1 MAYRIGTSFR
11 ASRAQGT
18 RAIGLSAVLLALAL
32 TGCASGMLPVATP
45 SPGVPKATAGQ
56 VMWQSAHLP
65 LTGAQLSALIP
76 TPTGFTFDSS
86 ESRDSGTK
94 EATPVPGPSS
104 ASGITCASW
113 EEGQGY
119 YGPGTVGYSVRNYTG
134 PGQIVSLEIEV
145 NIYPAGTGTKMFEMS
160 MGVERRCLDFSY
172 KDQNGLSYTVR
183 DTLGSSAGLG
193 DQSGEDNSVLTAA
206 DGTEFTSQGTIIQV
220 GDALITVNETS
231 EQDAP
236 LNRVALPLARI
247 VAALRSAGY

>member
-1 MAYRIGTSFR
+1 
-11 ASRAQGT
+11 
-18 RAIGLSAVLLALAL
+18 
-32 TGCASGMLPVATP
+32 
-45 SPGVPKATAGQ
+45 
-56 VMWQSAHLP
+56 
-65 LTGAQLSALIP
+65 
-76 TPTGFTFDSS
+76 
-86 ESRDSGTK
+86 
-94 EATPVPGPSS
+94 
-104 ASGITCASW
+104 
-113 EEGQGY
+113 
-119 YGPGTVGYSVRNYTG
+119 
-134 PGQIVSLEIEV
+134 LEIEV

-183 DTLGSSAGLG
+183 DMLGSSAGLG

-220 GDALITVNETS
+220 GDALITGNETS